1 VSTTLHTLIVDRS
14 VLEALQAAFPKP
26 EASAERALSK
36 YVLRLEHLLNASLQ
50 RPQSVVQRKMQLFN
64 LSLHDLANSG
74 GQVGPNKVRLHA
86 WLMKQGLG
94 LIEVV
99 EKGSKFSQSVSL
111 VKLSALAKLEPAGST
126 TRSIAGAFQARRVP
140 TAPHVSIGSIFRDDP
155 IAPPL
160 LHQDH
165 AIKVDTESV
174 QAYLDWLSQGASKM
188 SAAARETA
196 KLQAQLILKEA
207 ASNGGFYPQVPKRS
221 FFGRTYY
228 EGVSV
233 QSVNRFFNWHTGDRC
248 TRRHLPSTNP
258 NATRSSSWN
267 TNQMVPC
274 AQVPNLRQVCC
285 LCKRLKTRSV
295 MD

>member
-1 VSTTLHTLIVDRS
+1 LCPGSPTLHPLIVDRS
-14 VLEALQAAFPKP
+14 VLEALQAAFPNP

-111 VKLSALAKLEPAGST
+111 VKLSPLAKLEPAGS
-126 TRSIAGAFQARRVP
+126 SIALISSAFQARRVP
-140 TAPHVSIGSIFRDDP
+140 TAPHVSIGSIFRHDS

-165 AIKVDTESV
+165 AIEVDTE
-174 QAYLDWLSQGASKM
+174 
-188 SAAARETA
+188 
-196 KLQAQLILKEA
+196 
-207 ASNGGFYPQVPKRS
+207 
-221 FFGRTYY
+221 
-228 EGVSV
+228 
-233 QSVNRFFNWHTGDRC
+233 
-248 TRRHLPSTNP
+248 
-258 NATRSSSWN
+258 
-267 TNQMVPC
+267 
-274 AQVPNLRQVCC
+274 
-285 LCKRLKTRSV
+285 
-295 MD
+295 